1 MQNFQHFERHLVHD
15 PNDSLRTGDI
25 VSISS
30 GWRTSKTKRHV
41 VNRII
46 APWGPPIDQRPPVPT
61 PQERDAAHAADR
73 AKKLARKELRQRA
86 EAMER
91 AVAKAQRATEE
102 IARLGGELG
111 YRAP

>member
-1 MQNFQHFERHLVHD
+1 M
-15 PNDSLRTGDI
+15 
-25 VSISS
+25 SISS

-46 APWGPPIDQRPPVPT
+46 APWGPPIDERPPVPT
-61 PQERDAAHAADR
+61 PAEREAAHAADR
-73 AKKLARKELRQRA
+73 AKKNARKQLRLRA

-102 IARLGGELG
+102 ISRLGGEIG
-111 YRAP
+111 YRRPS